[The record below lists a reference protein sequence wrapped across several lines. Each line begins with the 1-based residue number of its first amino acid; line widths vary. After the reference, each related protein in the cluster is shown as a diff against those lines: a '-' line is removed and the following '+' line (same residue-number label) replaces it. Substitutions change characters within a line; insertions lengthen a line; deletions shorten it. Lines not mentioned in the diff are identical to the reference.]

1 MTKYPAENDVAVL
14 LIFFTR
20 QETLKRTFE
29 AIKKARPS
37 HLYLYQ
43 DGPRN
48 EVEAQKIEAAKR
60 IVADEEIDWE
70 CEVQRNYHTEN
81 SGAWASNYQAQRW
94 AFSLHDKCI
103 MIAGYNHEEKT
114 EAPYDYLFTSVF
126 SIWGWAS
133 WSRVVNQ
140 WDDHYKVVDSDF
152 DMHQLEALVK
162 AHGDR
167 EEMIKKLRKH
177 KETGDPI
184 YETVYWSYNMLH
196 SGLTIVPTR
205 NMIQNTA
212 VSEESAHFQSAMK
225 TLPKRIQQLLTMPS
239 YEMTFPLRHR
249 RFPYAIR
256 NMSSR
261 M

>member
-81 SGAWASNYQAQRW
+81 SGAWLPTIKHSDGHSPCMTNAS
-94 AFSLHDKCI
+94 
-103 MIAGYNHEEKT
+103 
-114 EAPYDYLFTSVF
+114 
-126 SIWGWAS
+126 
-133 WSRVVNQ
+133 
-140 WDDHYKVVDSDF
+140 
-152 DMHQLEALVK
+152 
-162 AHGDR
+162 
-167 EEMIKKLRKH
+167 
-177 KETGDPI
+177 
-184 YETVYWSYNMLH
+184 
-196 SGLTIVPTR
+196 
-205 NMIQNTA
+205 
-212 VSEESAHFQSAMK
+212 
-225 TLPKRIQQLLTMPS
+225 
-239 YEMTFPLRHR
+239 
-249 RFPYAIR
+249 
-256 NMSSR
+256 SSR
-261 M
+261 MTPPLPCRSSVSVRRCSTAMRMTSVSP

>member
-81 SGAWASNYQAQRW
+81 SGAWG
-94 AFSLHDKCI
+94 F
-103 MIAGYNHEEKT
+103 
-114 EAPYDYLFTSVF
+114 
-126 SIWGWAS
+126 
-133 WSRVVNQ
+133 
-140 WDDHYKVVDSDF
+140 
-152 DMHQLEALVK
+152 QL
-162 AHGDR
+162 
-167 EEMIKKLRKH
+167 
-177 KETGDPI
+177 
-184 YETVYWSYNMLH
+184 S
-196 SGLTIVPTR
+196 S
-205 NMIQNTA
+205 TA
-212 VSEESAHFQSAMK
+212 MG
-225 TLPKRIQQLLTMPS
+225 ILL
-239 YEMTFPLRHR
+239 
-249 RFPYAIR
+249 A
-256 NMSSR
+256 
-261 M
+261 